1 MSAFDRRRV
10 AHVFGVIL
18 RTARRGA
25 GISQE
30 ELAELAD
37 VDRTYP
43 SLLERGLRTPTLGKV
58 IDIADALG
66 IEPAALVTMTV
77 SRLRRESL

>member
-10 AHVFGVIL
+10 AHVFGAIL
-18 RTARRGA
+18 CTARKGA

-30 ELAELAD
+30 KLAELAD

-43 SLLERGLRTPTLGKV
+43 SLLERGLRTPTLGKF

-66 IEPAALVTMTV
+66 IEPAALVAMTV
-77 SRLRRESL
+77 ARLRREVL